1 MKPFAR
7 RGHQNITAG
16 AKSDLRPG
24 SALKHHEAHCRPYGR
39 NGRETPVILVE
50 LLVQQKLLSGSA
62 TTKERSLSLSVLQWP
77 ILDPGCHSG

>member
-7 RGHQNITAG
+7 RGHQNI
-16 AKSDLRPG
+16 KSDLRGLSSKAPRG
-24 SALKHHEAHCRPYGR
+24 TLSPYGR